1 MANPSAVSFS
11 SVSSPFVV
19 SYKLQLFQIQVF
31 IWITI
36 LRLRTLFIV
45 GVLNASFSSD
55 GLTRSFLFKVGVVS
69 DILFSFI
76 QTGFFSSLFS
86 NLEFLTLLRFHE
98 IFQDNFMK
106 LTVFLQVTTCAGQFV
121 CLCFEK
127 KSLSVLYP
135 PSTVYWQNQNK
146 NWASEQ

>member
-1 MANPSAVSFS
+1 MANLSAVSFS

-19 SYKLQLFQIQVF
+19 SYKLQLFQIQVSK
-31 IWITI
+31 IIRITI

-55 GLTRSFLFKVGVVS
+55 GLTRSLLFKVGVVS
-69 DILFSFI
+69 DIFFSFI

-127 KSLSVLYP
+127 KIAL
-135 PSTVYWQNQNK
+135 STVP
-146 NWASEQ
+146 AL